1 MEFYMESFKQYFV
14 ESKSDD
20 VFLMEKLI
28 TLGGQAY
35 PKFGQVVILAG
46 GAGSGKG
53 FQISNLL
60 GIEGKVFDVDALKK
74 MAIKSKVFAAKVK
87 KETGYDL
94 KNFDL
99 RKPENVS
106 KLHDILGATYSLDN
120 KDKKRVFAGIL
131 AAAPDRKPNL
141 IFDVTLRSLS
151 KLDSIAR
158 NVAEL
163 GYDKSSIHIVW
174 VVNDIE
180 VAIEQNKKRDR
191 VVPEEI
197 LIGTHEGVALTMKKV
212 LDMGG
217 KLSKYMDGDIWL
229 TFNKAKVDT
238 KLETSASGTADYK
251 GKTYKTAG
259 DKGTFISQADYFRI
273 KQKDKPQLSSDKIG
287 TAVYQKIKAY
297 IPQIDSW

>member
-1 MEFYMESFKQYFV
+1 MRTFKSFNKEDV
-14 ESKSDD
+14 SED

-60 GIEGKVFDVDALKK
+60 GVEGKVFDVDALKK
-74 MAIKSKVFAAKVK
+74 LAIKSKVFAAKVK

-106 KLHDILGATYSLDN
+106 KIHDILGSTYSLDD
-120 KDKKRVFAGIL
+120 KDQKRVFTGIL

-141 IFDVTLRSLS
+141 IFDVTMKSLS

-158 NVAEL
+158 NVSEL
-163 GYDKSSIHIVW
+163 GYDKSNIHIVW

-180 VAIEQNKKRDR
+180 VAIEQNKNRDR

-197 LIGTHEGVALTMKKV
+197 LLGTHEGVALTMKKV

-238 KLETSASGTADYK
+238 KLQTSASGSAEYK

-259 DKGTFISQADYFRI
+259 GKGAFISQADYFRV
-273 KQKDKPQLSSDKIG
+273 KQKGKPQLSSDKLG

-297 IPQIDSW
+297 VPQIDAW

>member
-1 MEFYMESFKQYFV
+1 MRTFKTFIKEDV
-14 ESKSDD
+14 SDD

-60 GIEGKVFDVDALKK
+60 GVEGKVFDVDALKK
-74 MAIKSKVFAAKVK
+74 LAIKSKVFAAKVK

-106 KLHDILGATYSLDN
+106 KIHDILGSTYSLDD
-120 KDKKRVFAGIL
+120 KDQKRVFTGIL

-141 IFDVTLRSLS
+141 IFDVTMKSLS

-163 GYDKSSIHIVW
+163 GYDKSNIHIVW

-180 VAIEQNKKRDR
+180 VAIEQNKNRDR

-197 LIGTHEGVALTMKKV
+197 LLGTHEGVALTMKKV

-217 KLSKYMDGDIWL
+217 KLSKYMDGDIWF

-238 KLETSASGTADYK
+238 KLQTSASGSAEYK

-259 DKGTFISQADYFRI
+259 GKGAFISQADYFRV
-273 KQKDKPQLSSDKIG
+273 KQKGKPQLSSDKLG
-287 TAVYQKIKAY
+287 AAVYQKIKAY
-297 IPQIDSW
+297 VPQIDAW

>member
-1 MEFYMESFKQYFV
+1 MESFKQYFV

-74 MAIKSKVFAAKVK
+74 LAIKSKVFAAKVK

-94 KNFDL
+94 REFDL
-99 RKPENVS
+99 RIPANVS
-106 KLHDILGATYSLDN
+106 KIHDILGATYSLDD
-120 KDKKRVFAGIL
+120 KDQKRVFTGIL

-141 IFDVTLRSLS
+141 IFDVTLKSLA
-151 KLDSIAR
+151 KLDTISR
-158 NVAEL
+158 NVLSL
-163 GYDKSSIHIVW
+163 GYEKQNIHIVW

-180 VAIEQNKKRDR
+180 VAVDQNKSRDR

-212 LDMGG
+212 LDMGD
-217 KLSKYMDGDIWL
+217 KLSKYMDGDIWF

-238 KLETSASGTADYK
+238 KIETSASGTAEYK

-259 DKGTFISQADYFRI
+259 GKGAFISQADYFRV
-273 KQKDKPQLSSDKIG
+273 KQKGKPQLSSDKLG
-287 TAVYQKIKAY
+287 TAVYHKIKSY
-297 IPQIDSW
+297 VPKIDSW

>member
-60 GIEGKVFDVDALKK
+60 GVEGKVFDVDNLKK
-74 MAIKSKVFAAKVK
+74 LAIKSKVFAAKVK

-94 KNFDL
+94 RGFDL
-99 RKPENVS
+99 RIPANVS
-106 KLHDILGATYSLDN
+106 KIHDILNSVYSID
-120 KDKKRVFAGIL
+120 DKTEKRAYTGIL

-141 IFDVTLRSLS
+141 IFDVTMKSLS
-151 KLDSIAR
+151 KLDAITR
-158 NVAEL
+158 NVTSL
-163 GYDKSSIHIVW
+163 GYEKQNIHIVW

-180 VAIEQNKKRDR
+180 VAIEQNKARDR
-191 VVPEEI
+191 VVPEDI

-212 LDMGG
+212 MDMGS
-217 KLSKYMDGDIWL
+217 KLSQYMDGDIWFS
-229 TFNKAKVDT
+229 FNKVGVDT
-238 KLETSASGTADYK
+238 ELQQSKDGTAQYK
-251 GKTYKTAG
+251 GKTYKTG
-259 DKGTFISQADYFRI
+259 GGKGSFVSKADYFRI
-273 KQKDKPQLSSDKIG
+273 KQKGKPQLSSQQLG
-287 TAVYQKIKAY
+287 TTVYHKIKDY
-297 IPQIDSW
+297 VPQINAW